1 MRINLKALSVNQA
14 WKGKRFKTASYKTFE
29 KNAFLMLPIP
39 SKVEIPDGDLR
50 VYYEFGLSYWGAD
63 YDNQIKPF
71 QDILQ
76 KRYGFN
82 DSRIVEAHIKKVKVE
97 KGEEYIEFNLESLV

>member
-14 WKGKRFKTASYKTFE
+14 WQGRRYKTASYKTYE

-39 SKVEIPDGDLR
+39 SEVDIPEGDLR
-50 VYYEFGLSYWGAD
+50 VYYEFGLSNWRAD
-63 YDNQIKPF
+63 YDNQVKPF

-76 KRYGFN
+76 RRYGF
-82 DSRIVEAHIKKVKVE
+82 DDCRIVEAHIKKVKTK
-97 KGEEYIEFNLESLV
+97 KGEEYIEFKLESLI